1 MTGLPRVSRTSVPTT
16 PLMRC
21 ATLQNSAIFTLSTQV
36 YNTRFVDLSQ
46 SVLVS
51 LNTSMAKLSNQ
62 GLNILNLFIPKPDI
76 PPAIAAN
83 YREVTLGVK

>member
-1 MTGLPRVSRTSVPTT
+1 
-16 PLMRC
+16 MRC

-83 YREVTLGVK
+83 YREVKLGVEWWRDY

>member
-1 MTGLPRVSRTSVPTT
+1 MKN
-16 PLMRC
+16 
-21 ATLQNSAIFTLSTQV
+21 TLIHNCNSTIFPLSTQV

-83 YREVTLGVK
+83 YREVTRGVKYEAYYFETPPGQN